1 MDRSLITG
9 IYFRD
14 PLETWGS
21 DRVVLL
27 GDAAHPAP
35 PSAGQGAG
43 MALEDAVM
51 LAACLRRAG
60 TGNERAALRE
70 YAFRRQPR
78 TTRMLLS
85 SRVNLRNSQTS
96 DPVQVRARDGYYR
109 GLRRLSPAGPPMQEW
124 LLGHDP
130 VAAAEQSPAEFERNL
145 VVPGNP
151 MRRSESRRAYDLWLG
166 ALTGEHR
173 AAGWLGERRGYAEF
187 LRRALPRAAGD
198 GPAAALSCDGTPA
211 LRVGRPRPDD
221 APAVLH
227 LHGGGYVLG
236 SAELAAPLAG
246 RLAAA
251 VGGWSLVPD
260 YRLAPEHPFP
270 ATLDDALA
278 AYRWLAREYP
288 RAPIL
293 VSGECA
299 GGGLALALAV
309 ALRDAAAD
317 SDPWLNRITLLQL
330 AACYIH
336 DTDPGDAL
344 VSPSR
349 ADLSGLPPLLIQAA
363 EAEALFPGARRL
375 ADRARAAGVPVTFSP
390 VADSVHSFILF
401 DFLPEAGRAVAEFAA
416 WTGKVTV
423 RSG

>member
-1 MDRSLITG
+1 
-9 IYFRD
+9 
-14 PLETWGS
+14 
-21 DRVVLL
+21 
-27 GDAAHPAP
+27 
-35 PSAGQGAG
+35 
-43 MALEDAVM
+43 
-51 LAACLRRAG
+51 
-60 TGNERAALRE
+60 
-70 YAFRRQPR
+70 
-78 TTRMLLS
+78 
-85 SRVNLRNSQTS
+85 
-96 DPVQVRARDGYYR
+96 
-109 GLRRLSPAGPPMQEW
+109 
-124 LLGHDP
+124 
-130 VAAAEQSPAEFERNL
+130 
-145 VVPGNP
+145 
-151 MRRSESRRAYDLWLG
+151 MRRSESQRAYDLWRG

-187 LRRALPRAAGD
+187 LQRTLPRAAGD
-198 GPAAALSCDGTPA
+198 GPAATLSCDGTPA
-211 LRVGRPRPDD
+211 LRIGRPRPDG

-227 LHGGGYVLG
+227 LHGGGYVMG
-236 SAELAAPLAG
+236 SAELAVPLAG
-246 RLAAA
+246 RLAEA

-260 YRLAPEHPFP
+260 YRLAPEYPFP
-270 ATLDDALA
+270 AALDDALA

-309 ALRDAAAD
+309 ALRDAAGPASRMPAGVHVVSPFCDLAPPADSLDAAAD
-317 SDPWLNRITLLQL
+317 SDPWLNRIALLQL

-336 DTDPGDAL
+336 DTDPGGAL
-344 VSPSR
+344 VSPAR

-363 EAEALFPGARRL
+363 EPEALFPSAQRL

-401 DFLPEAGRAVAEFAA
+401 DFLPEAGRAVAEFAD